1 MTKAGGFFMGRRS
14 SASGYFWKKTVI
26 GLFIFALG
34 VLILT
39 EGLKRQIG
47 PNIDAV
53 SHLKAKGMV
62 TELINETI
70 REQFA
75 DESYEEKLFLVKTGD
90 DGKIQM
96 VQANTSLINKM
107 VASFAESLQKKY
119 AAMDA
124 KNVEVPYGTLMGS
137 KILSQTG
144 FGINVK
150 ILPLSVTKYD
160 FETEFE
166 SQGINQT
173 KYKIYIV
180 LESSVQIL
188 QPFSK
193 ESVKITSKVLISEA
207 VIVGDV
213 PDSYVNVPKE
223 DILDAT

>member
-1 MTKAGGFFMGRRS
+1 M
-14 SASGYFWKKTVI
+14 
-26 GLFIFALG
+26 
-34 VLILT
+34 
-39 EGLKRQIG
+39 
-47 PNIDAV
+47 
-53 SHLKAKGMV
+53 

-70 REQFA
+70 REQFS

-144 FGINVK
+144 FGINIK

-173 KYKIYIV
+173 KYKIYMV
-180 LESSVQIL
+180 
-188 QPFSK
+188 
-193 ESVKITSKVLISEA
+193 
-207 VIVGDV
+207 
-213 PDSYVNVPKE
+213 
-223 DILDAT
+223 

>member
-1 MTKAGGFFMGRRS
+1 
-14 SASGYFWKKTVI
+14 
-26 GLFIFALG
+26 
-34 VLILT
+34 
-39 EGLKRQIG
+39 
-47 PNIDAV
+47 
-53 SHLKAKGMV
+53 
-62 TELINETI
+62 
-70 REQFA
+70 
-75 DESYEEKLFLVKTGD
+75 
-90 DGKIQM
+90 M

-107 VASFAESLQKKY
+107 VSSFAESLQKKY
-119 AAMDA
+119 EAMDR
-124 KNVEVPYGTLMGS
+124 KIVEISYGTLLGS
-137 KILSQTG
+137 KVLSQTG
-144 FGINVK
+144 FGVEVK
-150 ILPLSVTKYD
+150 LLPLAVTKYD

-193 ESVKITSKVLISEA
+193 ESVKVINKVLISEA

>member
-1 MTKAGGFFMGRRS
+1 MGRRS
-14 SASGYFWKKTVI
+14 SAAGWFWKKTAI
-26 GLFIFALG
+26 GLLIFALG
-34 VLILT
+34 CLILA

-47 PNIDAV
+47 PNIDAI
-53 SHLKAKGMV
+53 SHLKARGMV

-70 REQFA
+70 RENFSDEDYA
-75 DESYEEKLFLVKTGD
+75 DKLFLIKTGD
-90 DGKIQM
+90 DGKMQM

-107 VASFAESLQKKY
+107 VSSFAESLQKKY
-119 AAMDA
+119 EAMDR
-124 KNVEVPYGTLMGS
+124 KIVEISYGTLLGS
-137 KILSQTG
+137 KVLSQTG
-144 FGINVK
+144 FGVEVK
-150 ILPLSVTKYD
+150 LLPLAVTKYD

-193 ESVKITSKVLISEA
+193 ESVKVINKVLISEA

>member
-1 MTKAGGFFMGRRS
+1 MRRRS
-14 SASGYFWKKTVI
+14 ADRSYFWKKTVI

-34 VLILT
+34 CLILS

-53 SHLKAKGMV
+53 SRLKAKGMV
-62 TELINETI
+62 TELINQTI
-70 REQFA
+70 REEFSA
-75 DESYEEKLFLVKTGD
+75 ENGEDGELFIVQTGK

-107 VASFAESLQKKY
+107 VSSFAESLQKKY
-119 AAMDA
+119 SDMEPRTA
-124 KNVEVPYGTLMGS
+124 ELSYGTLLGS
-137 KILSQTG
+137 KVLSQTG
-144 FGINVK
+144 FGIRVK

-180 LESSVQIL
+180 LESNVRIL
-188 QPFSK
+188 QPFA
-193 ESVKITSKVLISEA
+193 EENVKITNKVLISEA

>member
-14 SASGYFWKKTVI
+14 SASVYFWKKTVI
-26 GLFIFALG
+26 GLLIFILG

-47 PNIDAV
+47 PNIDAI
-53 SHLKAKGMV
+53 SGLKAKGMV

-70 REQFA
+70 REQFSDA
-75 DESYEEKLFLVKTGD
+75 SYEVKLFLVKTGE

-144 FGINVK
+144 FGINIK
-150 ILPLSVTKYD
+150 NLPLSVTKYD

-193 ESVKITSKVLISEA
+193 ESVKITNKVLISEA